1 MKRKLL
7 ALAVAVIFILG
18 TVATGFAAVAEDVKD
33 TEYEDAVVRLGA
45 LNVLTGFPDGTFR
58 PDNPITRAQF
68 AAVAVRLL
76 GLDDAAKYAK
86 GTTQFSDVGA
96 DHWASGYINIA
107 VNRGIIKGYPDG
119 TFMPEKEVTYNEAV
133 TMLVRVLGYGPAADS
148 EGTWPANYIAKGAEL
163 GVTDGV
169 SFYGGAPAKRGD
181 IALMSD
187 NSLDIPLMERVGYG
201 DEATYEVKEDKTLLT
216 DKIKAETKKAIL
228 VATPLVDLN
237 LDDDE
242 ISVRLWDDSAE
253 GYETATEEFDVYK
266 DANIDF
272 EAFLGEEVTLWL
284 NKDDEVFFVERETAK
299 KDLVIGQIDD
309 IDATAGEVTI
319 VFDNGDDDTYDFASS
334 VKVYINLKDS
344 SGTAYDTADLDVGM
358 YVKAILDED
367 GKIAT
372 VVATDWSVG
381 VVEDV
386 DEDDEEIEFKH
397 VKASEFEKDSSDLAL
412 EDMEYDL
419 DLSDLEEDMIV
430 YYYSVL
436 VDEDDEIYK
445 FFFETYDKT
454 KVGELE
460 EYKEEDYVV
469 VDGKEYDLAYA
480 LVGGNDFADITGL
493 LGDDVKVFF
502 GKDGKVVMIELDT
515 ASEEEKDYALVTD
528 VAVETDK
535 YGNETVYIKLLTASG
550 DIIEYEVSDEAIIKE
565 GNTTIDMDSDTAS
578 VAWVDSDSD
587 GDKETLTFANTI
599 HIVEN
604 VKEFDD
610 DAGNP
615 ANPTANTLVK
625 YSLDKDGKIDELEV
639 VGTWA
644 DKDDDGVADS
654 LRVDKDDNQIGTDV
668 FADDSTLV
676 FDAYNEKVIK
686 FNDLKDGADYTIKYV
701 LDDDSLGDAE
711 VIVVYSNVYVE
722 DTEYAVYI
730 SKSNIADD
738 QYKLKVMIDGEVKY
752 FSTDMGSDAVVF
764 KDVYKGQVF
773 SLDFD
778 DNKVADAAPVTA
790 VPDEKFTDEVE
801 DIDVTKNRV
810 KLKTNG
816 YKLFADDVQVY
827 IYELN
832 DDGTVDEVKAAKV
845 RDVKDGQ
852 EVNVILDSDGYIEY
866 IFIIDKDAD
875 KEPAVIDVI
884 KFL

>member
-344 SGTAYDTADLDVGM
+344 NGTAYDTADLDVGM

-386 DEDDEEIEFKH
+386 DEDDEEIEFKY
-397 VKASEFEKDSSDLAL
+397 VEASAFEDNSGDLAL

-460 EYKEEDYVV
+460 EYKDEDYVV

-480 LVGGNDFADITGL
+480 LVGDNDFADITGL
-493 LGDDVKVFF
+493 LGDDVKVSF

-528 VAVETDK
+528 VAIETDK

-565 GNTTIDMDSDTAS
+565 GTTEIDMDSDDADVVEDTSSSGAD
-578 VAWVDSDSD
+578 ALRFYDSS
-587 GDKETLTFANTI
+587 NQI
-599 HIVEN
+599 YIVEN
-604 VKEFDD
+604 EKEFTSDN
-610 DAGNP
+610 GNE
-615 ANPTANTLVK
+615 NTLVK

-639 VGTWA
+639 VGSYA
-644 DKDDDGVADS
+644 IDQE
-654 LRVDKDDNQIGTDV
+654 VDKDDNQIGTDV

-752 FSTDMGSDAVVF
+752 FNTDMGSDAATVF
-764 KDVYKGQVF
+764 GTVYKGQIF

-778 DNKVADAAPVTA
+778 DNKVADAELVAADT
-790 VPDEKFTDEVE
+790 EKFTDEVE

-866 IFIIDKDAD
+866 IFIIDKDVD
-875 KEPAVIDVI
+875 EDPAVISDI
-884 KFL
+884 KF

>member
-58 PDNPITRAQF
+58 PDDPITRAQF

-187 NSLDIPLMERVGYG
+187 NSLDISLMERVGYG

-242 ISVRLWDDSAE
+242 VSVRLWDDSAE
-253 GYETATEEFDVYK
+253 EYETATEEFDVYK

-299 KDLVIGQIDD
+299 KDLVVGQIDE
-309 IDATAGEVTI
+309 IDADSVTI
-319 VFDNGDDDTYDFASS
+319 VFDNGDDDEYDFADT
-334 VKVYINLKDS
+334 VKVYINLKDNS
-344 SGTAYDTADLDVGM
+344 YDETDLDVGM

-367 GKIAT
+367 GNIAT

-386 DEDDEEIEFKH
+386 DEDDEEIEFKY
-397 VKASEFEKDSSDLAL
+397 VKASDFEDNSGDLAL

-460 EYKEEDYVV
+460 EYKDEDYVV

-480 LVGGNDFADITGL
+480 LVGDNDDFDDITGL

-565 GNTTIDMDSDTAS
+565 STTETEIDMDSDDA
-578 VAWVDSDSD
+578 VVDEDTSSSGADALRFYDSS
-587 GDKETLTFANTI
+587 NQI
-599 HIVEN
+599 YIVEN
-604 VKEFDD
+604 EKEFTSDN
-610 DAGNP
+610 GNE
-615 ANPTANTLVK
+615 NTLVK

-639 VGTWA
+639 VGSYA
-644 DKDDDGVADS
+644 IDQE
-654 LRVDKDDNQIGTDV
+654 VDKDDNQIGTDV

-676 FDAYNEKVIK
+676 FDAYNEKVIDFK
-686 FNDLKDGADYTIKYV
+686 DLKDGADYTIKYV

-752 FSTDMGSDAVVF
+752 FNTDMGSDAATVF
-764 KDVYKGQVF
+764 GTVYKGQIF

-866 IFIIDKDAD
+866 IFIIDKDVD
-875 KEPAVIDVI
+875 EDPAVISDI
-884 KFL
+884 KF